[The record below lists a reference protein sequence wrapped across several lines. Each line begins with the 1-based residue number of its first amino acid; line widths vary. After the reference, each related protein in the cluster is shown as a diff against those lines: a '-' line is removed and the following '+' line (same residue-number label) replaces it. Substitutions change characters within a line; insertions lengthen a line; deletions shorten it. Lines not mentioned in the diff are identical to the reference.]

1 MTTAASAPL
10 PPSPFTPL
18 TVTAIFIGGA
28 LGTLARFL
36 LDTAHPVSPGH
47 FPLTTL
53 IINLSGSLAIGLLI
67 PLLEPVNQRAPWARP
82 LLVIGVLGGWTT
94 YSTLAVDSV
103 QLWHHGHVGLMVGY
117 LAATV
122 IGGIAAVV
130 VAHTLVHRL
139 VRP

>member
-1 MTTAASAPL
+1 MTTAASAPIAR
-10 PPSPFTPL
+10 SPFTPL

-36 LDTAHPVSPGH
+36 LDTAHPVAVGH

-53 IINLSGSLAIGLLI
+53 LINLSGSLAIGLLI
-67 PLLEPVNQRAPWARP
+67 PLIEPVNQRTPWARP

-103 QLWHHGHVGLMVGY
+103 QLAHHGHVGLMVGY

-130 VAHTLVHRL
+130 LTQSLVRRL
-139 VRP
+139 VGT

>member
-1 MTTAASAPL
+1 MTTAASAPVAR
-10 PPSPFTPL
+10 SPFTPL
-18 TVTAIFIGGA
+18 TVSAIFIGGA

-36 LDTAHPVSPGH
+36 LDTAHPVSAGH

-53 IINLSGSLAIGLLI
+53 VINLSGSAAIGLLI
-67 PLLEPVNQRAPWARP
+67 PVLEPLHQRAPWARP

-103 QLWHHGHVGLMVGY
+103 QLAHHGHLGLMVGY

-122 IGGIAAVV
+122 IGGIVAVV
-130 VAHTLVHRL
+130 LAENLARRL
-139 VRP
+139 MAS